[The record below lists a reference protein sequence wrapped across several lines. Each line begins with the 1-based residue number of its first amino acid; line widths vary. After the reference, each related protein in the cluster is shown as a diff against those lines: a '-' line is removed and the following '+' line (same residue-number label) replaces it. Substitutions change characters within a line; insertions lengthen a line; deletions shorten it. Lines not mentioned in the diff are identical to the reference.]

1 MKIGYFSEK
10 FPYFSLKN
18 ESVVY
23 PYGGGEIVAYYLAIN
38 IAKRGHSVYVFT
50 TSVNSKSNIERKWG
64 INIYRYGTSLK
75 VFRRNISFNLLFKP
89 NTNVDIVHAHIC
101 SEPFSLIAALRFA
114 KRMKVP
120 LVVTYHGD
128 TIKANKSIAHNI
140 AVNFHNSIVEKIL
153 NFAKIIIL
161 PSRFYVDESKFLRKY
176 RDKIIEIPNGIDIEK
191 FSIPY
196 SKDKCR
202 EILNLPKNKFII
214 LFLSVLHPRKG
225 PDVILRAMPI
235 IIEHNPN
242 VKLMIAGNGVMKA
255 ELKRLSRKF
264 GIEKYV
270 KFVGFVEE
278 SLKPFYYKS
287 ADVFCLPSVMKT
299 EVFPVVLLE
308 ASAAGLPMVV
318 SDLNTFKCIIKEE
331 YNGLFTRR
339 GDEKDLA
346 DAIIYLLE
354 NEDVRKKMGRNA
366 KKHVKN
372 YTWDK
377 IAEMTEKVY
386 REVIENY

>member
-10 FPYFSLKN
+10 FPYSSLKN
-18 ESVVY
+18 EFAIY

-38 IAKRGHSVYVFT
+38 IAKRGHNVYVFT
-50 TSVNSKSNIERKWG
+50 TSVNSKSNIERRWG
-64 INIYRYGTSLK
+64 INICRYGTLLR
-75 VFRRNISFNLLFKP
+75 VFRRNISFSLLFKP

-114 KRMKVP
+114 KRIKAP
-120 LVVTYHGD
+120 LIVTYHGD
-128 TIKANKSIAHNI
+128 TIASKNIPHYI
-140 AVNFHNSIVEKIL
+140 AVNFHNTIVKKIL
-153 NFAKIIIL
+153 EFAKIIIV
-161 PSRFYVDESKFLRKY
+161 PSRYYVEESKFLRKY

-202 EILNLPKNKFII
+202 EILNLPKDKFII
-214 LFLSVLHPRKG
+214 LFLGTLHPRKG
-225 PDVILRAMPI
+225 PDVLLRAMPMI
-235 IIEHNPN
+235 IKDNPN
-242 VKLMIAGNGVMKA
+242 VKLIIVGDGVMKA
-255 ELKRLSRKF
+255 ELKRLCKKL

-270 KFVGFVEE
+270 KFVGFIEE

-287 ADVFCLPSVMKT
+287 ADIFCLPSVMKT

-308 ASAAGLPMVV
+308 ASATGLPIVV
-318 SDLNTFKCIIKEE
+318 SDLNTFKCIIKEG
-331 YNGLFTRR
+331 YNGVFFRK

-346 DAIIYLLE
+346 NAIIYLLE
-354 NEDVRKKMGRNA
+354 NEEIRKKMSKNA

-372 YTWDK
+372 YTWEK
-377 IAEMTEKVY
+377 IAEITEKAY
-386 REVIENY
+386 REVIENR